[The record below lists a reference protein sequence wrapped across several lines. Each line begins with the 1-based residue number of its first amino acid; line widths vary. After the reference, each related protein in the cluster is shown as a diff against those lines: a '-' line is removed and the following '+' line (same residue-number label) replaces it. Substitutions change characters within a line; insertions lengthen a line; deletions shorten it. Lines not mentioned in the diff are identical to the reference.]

1 MNKLRI
7 GIFTI
12 LLFISCG
19 NEAKIKK
26 DLSKLMSNSITFP
39 NESIITIN
47 GKDSLVTDY
56 FESDYKMVIYIDSEG
71 CTSCEINKM
80 ILWDPLIAYSKTFK
94 GKLKFYFIFATH
106 QSVKIRNTL
115 STNLLNYPALIDE
128 KGEFEKLNPHLPK
141 NKAMH
146 SFLLDE
152 NNNVIMVGNPIYNK
166 EIEKLF
172 YQHTQEL
179 LR

>member
-1 MNKLRI
+1 MVI
-7 GIFTI
+7 IT
-12 LLFISCG
+12 ISCG
-19 NEAKIKK
+19 GDSKIKK
-26 DLSKLMSNSITFP
+26 NLTQLMSNSITLP
-39 NESIITIN
+39 LKSVITVN
-47 GKDSLVTDY
+47 GKDSLITEY
-56 FESDYKMVIYIDSEG
+56 FKSE
-71 CTSCEINKM
+71 CKM
-80 ILWDPLIAYSKTFK
+80 IVYVDSVGCFSCGLSKMYLWNPLITYAETYK
-94 GKLKFYFIFATH
+94 GKLKFYFIFSTPK
-106 QSVKIRNTL
+106 SGRIRIAL
-115 STNLLNYPALIDE
+115 KSNLFNYPVLIDE
-128 KGEFEKLNPHLPK
+128 KGEFERLNPHLPK